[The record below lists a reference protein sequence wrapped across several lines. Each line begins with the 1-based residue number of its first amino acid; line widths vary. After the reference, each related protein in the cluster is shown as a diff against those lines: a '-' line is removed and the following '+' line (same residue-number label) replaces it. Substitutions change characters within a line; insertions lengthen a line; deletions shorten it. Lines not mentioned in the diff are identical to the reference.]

1 MGMSTFVLIHGSWH
15 DGSAWK
21 GVARRLEELGHVA
34 HAPTTAGHGKGV
46 DKNVTHSDAVKSVV
60 DFVIERDLNDF
71 VLVGHS
77 SGGMTISKA
86 VESISDRVRRLVYVA
101 GFVPLDG
108 ESQADMV
115 PPTYQQIFDTA
126 AASPDNTVM
135 MPFEVYRTAL
145 MNDADSELARQ
156 AYEQLS
162 PEPYGFITE
171 RMSFEIFHTLKT
183 PKSYILPTEDISLPS
198 DDEWGWHPRLT
209 SRLGEHRFLQIPG
222 SHEVVITNPV
232 GLADTILEACAE

>member
-1 MGMSTFVLIHGSWH
+1 
-15 DGSAWK
+15 
-21 GVARRLEELGHVA
+21 
-34 HAPTTAGHGKGV
+34 
-46 DKNVTHSDAVKSVV
+46 
-60 DFVIERDLNDF
+60 
-71 VLVGHS
+71 
-77 SGGMTISKA
+77 
-86 VESISDRVRRLVYVA
+86 
-101 GFVPLDG
+101 
-108 ESQADMV
+108 MV

-171 RMSFEIFHTLKT
+171 RMPFQIFHILKT

-209 SRLGEHRFLQIPG
+209 SRLGSQSATG
-222 SHEVVITNPV
+222 SNGSADQPRRVRAPPHSDP
-232 GLADTILEACAE
+232 LAA